1 MLIIAYI
8 LIILVALEHFYIM
21 YLEMFALNS
30 PKARQIFNLDEQ
42 TATNPKIQLLF
53 ANQGLYNGFLAA
65 GIIFSLC
72 IQQSPVTYFFL
83 SCVIVAAVYGA
94 ISAKNKG
101 ILIKQGMPGGVGV
114 GGKFSF
120 SRVRVN
126 APVYLTKGRR
136 K

>member
-1 MLIIAYI
+1 MSILAYI
-8 LIILVALEHFYIM
+8 LITLVALEHFYIM

-42 TATNPKIQLLF
+42 TANNPKIQLLF

-65 GIIFSLC
+65 GLIFSLC
-72 IQQSPVTYFFL
+72 IQQSTVTYFFL

-101 ILIKQGMPGGVGV
+101 ILIKQGMPAVLALV
-114 GGKFSF
+114 ANIIF
-120 SRVRVN
+120 
-126 APVYLTKGRR
+126 TKLY
-136 K
+136 

>member
-1 MLIIAYI
+1 MSILAYI
-8 LIILVALEHFYIM
+8 LTTLVALEHFYIM

-42 TATNPKIQLLF
+42 TARNPKIQLLF

-65 GIIFSLC
+65 GLIFSLC
-72 IQQSPVTYFFL
+72 IQQSTVTNFFL

-101 ILIKQGMPGGVGV
+101 ILIKQG
-114 GGKFSF
+114 
-120 SRVRVN
+120 
-126 APVYLTKGRR
+126 APAVLALVVSLFT
-136 K
+136 

>member
-83 SCVIVAAVYGA
+83 ICVIVAAVYGA
-94 ISAKNKG
+94 LSSKNRG
-101 ILIKQGMPGGVGV
+101 ILIKQGMPAVLALV
-114 GGKFSF
+114 ANF
-120 SRVRVN
+120 V
-126 APVYLTKGRR
+126 A
-136 K
+136 

>member
-1 MLIIAYI
+1 MSILAYI
-8 LIILVALEHFYIM
+8 LTTLVALEHFYIM

-30 PKARQIFNLDEQ
+30 PKARKIFNLDEQ
-42 TATNPKIQLLF
+42 TATDPKILLLF

-72 IQQSPVTYFFL
+72 IQQSAVTFFFL

-101 ILIKQGMPGGVGV
+101 ILIKQGLPAVLALV
-114 GGKFSF
+114 ANIIF
-120 SRVRVN
+120 
-126 APVYLTKGRR
+126 TKLY
-136 K
+136 

>member
-1 MLIIAYI
+1 MSILAYI
-8 LIILVALEHFYIM
+8 LTILVALEHFYIM

-30 PKARQIFNLDEQ
+30 PKARKIFNLDEQ
-42 TATNPKIQLLF
+42 TATDPKILLLF

-72 IQQSPVTYFFL
+72 IQQSAVTYFFL

-101 ILIKQGMPGGVGV
+101 ILIKQGMPAVLALV
-114 GGKFSF
+114 
-120 SRVRVN
+120 VN
-126 APVYLTKGRR
+126 LII
-136 K
+136 

>member
-65 GIIFSLC
+65 GIIFPFAFNKVRSL
-72 IQQSPVTYFFL
+72 FF
-83 SCVIVAAVYGA
+83 
-94 ISAKNKG
+94 
-101 ILIKQGMPGGVGV
+101 
-114 GGKFSF
+114 
-120 SRVRVN
+120 
-126 APVYLTKGRR
+126 
-136 K
+136 